1 MELNTQTINTPPRP
15 AATVLMLR
23 DAPQGL
29 EVLLI
34 KRHAQSEVLGGAY
47 VFPGGKVDAADAQA
61 LVLSLLD
68 QPAQT

>member
-34 KRHAQSEVLGGAY
+34 KRHAQSEVLGAPMS
-47 VFPGGKVDAADAQA
+47 FRAAR
-61 LVLSLLD
+61 SMRSM
-68 QPAQT
+68 PRRWS